1 MPSLWGSFGDNLGS
15 SKDSATSLFVCCIL
29 CRLFNQR
36 SGVQR
41 SLRSA
46 GSGTSGHGL
55 RAGSAER
62 FLAAARGDS
71 RQHPPLART
80 VEWLQELLVAPL
92 LLVASL
98 FLVVMPGAT
107 SSFLLLV
114 AMHLHLVTSS
124 FLLPIVMPGAF
135 TSFLLLVAMHLVA
148 SGFLRPVLMPG
159 ARCTLLRVA
168 SCH

>member
-114 AMHLHLVTSS
+114 AMPFVTCS
-124 FLLPIVMPGAF
+124 FLFLAVVPGA
-135 TSFLLLVAMHLVA
+135 TSSFLLLVAMPFLLV
-148 SGFLRPVLMPG
+148 
-159 ARCTLLRVA
+159 T
-168 SCH
+168 SCC